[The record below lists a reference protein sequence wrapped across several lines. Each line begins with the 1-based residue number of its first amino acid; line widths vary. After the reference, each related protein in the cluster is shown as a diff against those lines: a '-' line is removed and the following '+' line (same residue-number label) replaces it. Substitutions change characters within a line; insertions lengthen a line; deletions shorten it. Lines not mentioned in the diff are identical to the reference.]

1 MTPLVLGVVL
11 KHPQVVL
18 TVEFS
23 GMLPEIPQTLKEKYS
38 KSSNSANFEAR
49 WGFTVYVYNARWVGG
64 QKSGKIVKVYGINC
78 KRLGEWVAKNWL
90 ILVNLN

>member
-23 GMLPEIPQTLKEKYS
+23 GMLPKIPQTPEEKYS
-38 KSSNSANFEAR
+38 KSSNSANFKAR
-49 WGFTVYVYNARWVGG
+49 NVSLYLNSPYGGSQFTFIMLDG
-64 QKSGKIVKVYGINC
+64 
-78 KRLGEWVAKNWL
+78 
-90 ILVNLN
+90 

>member
-23 GMLPEIPQTLKEKYS
+23 GMLPEIPQTLEEKYS
-38 KSSNSANFEAR
+38 KSSNSANFNAR
-49 WGFTVYVYNARWVGG
+49 NVSLEFTLWRFTVYVYDAKWVGG
-64 QKSGKIVKVYGINC
+64 QKSGKIVKVYGINIGT
-78 KRLGEWVAKNWL
+78 LE
-90 ILVNLN
+90 